1 MRADTV
7 LSQEREVQTA
17 VGANPPDHEGG
28 EPRYSERAARAF
40 DRACQLTSLS
50 NSELCRRFT
59 EMLGRRHLLSRQTLA
74 AWRTG
79 RQAVPLSAFVVAA
92 NLAGLRLRVIFA
104 LGEEGFD
111 LSLIPPEARL
121 QDGVPL
127 RYFAA
132 HPETAAASRRPA
144 GASRR
149 PAGAIRRRSGASG
162 ARRGEG

>member
-7 LSQEREVQTA
+7 LSREREVHTA
-17 VGANPPDHEGG
+17 AGANPSELEGG
-28 EPRYSERAARAF
+28 EPHYSERAARAF

-79 RQAVPLSAFVVAA
+79 RQAVPLAAFVVAA

-132 HPETAAASRRPA
+132 HPETAAAP
-144 GASRR
+144 RR
-149 PAGAIRRRSGASG
+149 PAGAIRRRSAASR